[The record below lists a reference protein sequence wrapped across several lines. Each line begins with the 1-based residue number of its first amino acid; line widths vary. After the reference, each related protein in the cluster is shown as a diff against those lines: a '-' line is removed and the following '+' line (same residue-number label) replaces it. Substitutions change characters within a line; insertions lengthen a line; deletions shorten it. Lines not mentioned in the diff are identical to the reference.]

1 MKFSIKVFLTNYIKE
16 KNVKIIKF
24 FFGIVFGTQDVC
36 EMKKKGAVLAFVF
49 PVFYWLNWVTVG
61 ATFSGVSFL
70 KHWGFSNLGVFLALW
85 GANMLYSGSIVFLSD
100 KSKVDFTLMEASRR
114 LINKGIEKSQ
124 IVGYLTEGLVL
135 FWLLIW
141 EGPDQ
146 FILFFRSRIKT
157 LLVKIIVF
165 IVASGIQ
172 MAIWSRIYIFG
183 YNTLF

>member
-1 MKFSIKVFLTNYIKE
+1 MVETMKSFFSL
-16 KNVKIIKF
+16 
-24 FFGIVFGTQDVC
+24 VFGTQDVN

-49 PVFYWLNWVTVG
+49 PAFYWLNWVTVG
-61 ATFSGVSFL
+61 ITFSGVSLL
-70 KHWGFSNLGVFLALW
+70 KHCGLSNLGVFLVLW

-114 LINKGIEKSQ
+114 LIDKGIEKSQ
-124 IVGYLTEGLVL
+124 IVGYLAEGLVF

-157 LLVKIIVF
+157 LPAKIIVF
-165 IVASGIQ
+165 VMASCIQ

-183 YNTLF
+183 YDTIF